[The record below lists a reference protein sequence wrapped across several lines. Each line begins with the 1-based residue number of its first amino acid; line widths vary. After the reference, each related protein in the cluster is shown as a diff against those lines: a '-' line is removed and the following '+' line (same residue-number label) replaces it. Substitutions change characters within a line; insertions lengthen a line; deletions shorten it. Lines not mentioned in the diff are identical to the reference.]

1 MRRRL
6 LPYNIFPPIASHYYP
21 NSPLL
26 CSMPSIN
33 RVDFGGPSTCQV
45 DSFGYNA
52 PMLPQNAGVSVADTG
67 FQAFIELNF
76 MRI

>member
-1 MRRRL
+1 
-6 LPYNIFPPIASHYYP
+6 
-21 NSPLL
+21 
-26 CSMPSIN
+26 MPSIN